1 MYINPTLGSDGLWP
15 LSHQGEI
22 WGHPFQLG
30 VVEGAVSLANWCQDK
45 TLVKVKRG
53 KLSLYK
59 TMITFILA

>member
-30 VVEGAVSLANWCQDK
+30 VVECAVSPAKMGQDR
-45 TLVKVKRG
+45 TLVTVKRG
-53 KLSLYK
+53 KRS
-59 TMITFILA
+59 